1 MKRARTFTVEITN
14 REPAPL
20 PHPTVMNGLIYAYG
34 CLRETGRNLNCEKLG
49 KGWKSVQGKSGKG
62 SVAV

>member
-1 MKRARTFTVEITN
+1 MKRARTFTVEFVPTLN
-14 REPAPL
+14 LSA
-20 PHPTVMNGLIYAYG
+20 PTVMNGLIYAYG